1 MSHADDISKLFNKL
15 GASPNGYREIES
27 VHVYLEDEAVVLERA
42 EPAIALESQRVVAAV
57 ARVASADASDV
68 AVVVP
73 VAALA
78 VVAPLV
84 AAAVVEE
91 PTSAPLQRLLD
102 ELTQA
107 EADHLQP
114 PEVVE
119 GPGGEVYSEHSSPK
133 VIVVVSLKGGVGRST
148 LTAAIASGLQRQ
160 GRPALA
166 LDLDPQNA
174 LRHHL
179 CLGLNLPGIG
189 STSLRNES
197 WEGLAERGFAG
208 CRMVAFGET
217 DSEQQKSLHRWL
229 GQDAEWLAK
238 RVDGLHLN
246 GQDTL
251 VIDVPAGDSVYLRQ
265 AIAMADLV
273 LVAVHADV
281 ASFSSLGQMDSLLAP
296 YLEGEAAPA
305 CFYVINQLDGSH
317 RFSLDMAE
325 VFKTRLGNA
334 LLGVVHRD
342 PSFSEAQACGRDPLD
357 PSVNSLGCQDVHD
370 LCRTLLERIDSDL
383 P

>member
-1 MSHADDISKLFNKL
+1 VSRADDISKLFNKL
-15 GASPNGYREIES
+15 GANPNGYREMEA
-27 VHVYLEDEAVVLERA
+27 VHDYLEDDVVVERFDALPTPTQAASPVVLD
-42 EPAIALESQRVVAAV
+42 EP
-57 ARVASADASDV
+57 
-68 AVVVP
+68 P
-73 VAALA
+73 
-78 VVAPLV
+78 
-84 AAAVVEE
+84 
-91 PTSAPLQRLLD
+91 SAPLLRLLE

-107 EADHLQP
+107 EADHVQP

-119 GPGGEVYSEHSSPK
+119 GPTGEVYSEQSSPK

-189 STSLRNES
+189 ATSLNNES

-208 CRMVAFGET
+208 CRLVAFGET
-217 DSEQQKSLHRWL
+217 DNDQQQSLNRWL
-229 GQDAEWLAK
+229 GQDAEWLPK
-238 RVDGLHLN
+238 RLAGLRLN
-246 GQDTL
+246 GQDTV
-251 VIDVPAGDSVYLRQ
+251 VIDVPAGNTVYLRQ
-265 AIAMADLV
+265 AMAVADVV
-273 LVAVHADV
+273 LVAVQADV
-281 ASFSSLGQMDSLLAP
+281 SSFSTLAQMDTVLAP
-296 YLEGEAAPA
+296 YLEREKPPRRY
-305 CFYVINQLDGSH
+305 YVINQLDGAH

-325 VFKTRLGNA
+325 VFKARLGDA
-334 LLGVVHRD
+334 LLGTVHRD
-342 PSFSEAQACGRDPLD
+342 PVFSEAQAYARDPLD
-357 PSVNSLGCQDVHD
+357 PTVNSLGCQDIHA

>member
-1 MSHADDISKLFNKL
+1 MSRADDISKLFNKL
-15 GASPNGYREIES
+15 GANPNGYRELQA
-27 VHVYLEDEAVVLERA
+27 VHDYLEDDVVVERFDALPIAVKAASPVVLD
-42 EPAIALESQRVVAAV
+42 EP
-57 ARVASADASDV
+57 
-68 AVVVP
+68 P
-73 VAALA
+73 
-78 VVAPLV
+78 
-84 AAAVVEE
+84 
-91 PTSAPLQRLLD
+91 SAPLLRLLE
-102 ELTQA
+102 ELTQG

-119 GPGGEVYSEHSSPK
+119 GPTGEVYSEQSSPK

-179 CLGLNLPGIG
+179 CLGLNVPGIG
-189 STSLRNES
+189 AASLNNES

-208 CRMVAFGET
+208 CRLVAFGET
-217 DSEQQKSLHRWL
+217 NNDQQQNLNRWL
-229 GQDAEWLAK
+229 GEEAQWLPKYLA
-238 RVDGLHLN
+238 GLRLN

-251 VIDVPAGDSVYLRQ
+251 VIDVPAGNTVYLHQ
-265 AIAMADLV
+265 AMALADLV
-273 LVAVHADV
+273 LVAVQADV
-281 ASFSSLGQMDSLLAP
+281 SSFSTLAQMDSVLAP
-296 YLEGEAAPA
+296 YLEREKPPQRY
-305 CFYVINQLDGSH
+305 YVINQLDGAH

-325 VFKTRLGNA
+325 VFKARLGDA
-334 LLGVVHRD
+334 LLGTVHRD
-342 PSFSEAQACGRDPLD
+342 PAFSEAQAYGRDPLD
-357 PSVNSLGCQDVHD
+357 PTVNSLGCQDIHA

>member
-1 MSHADDISKLFNKL
+1 MSRADDISKLFNKL
-15 GASPNGYREIES
+15 GANPNGYREMYA
-27 VHVYLEDEAVVLERA
+27 VHDYLED
-42 EPAIALESQRVVAAV
+42 
-57 ARVASADASDV
+57 D
-68 AVVVP
+68 VVVEP
-73 VAALA
+73 FDALPIPAQTACTVALD
-78 VVAPLV
+78 
-84 AAAVVEE
+84 E
-91 PTSAPLQRLLD
+91 PPSAPLLRLLE
-102 ELTQA
+102 ELTQG

-119 GPGGEVYSEHSSPK
+119 GPTGEVYSDQSSPK

-160 GRPALA
+160 GHPAVA

-189 STSLRNES
+189 ATSLSNES

-208 CRMVAFGET
+208 CRLVAFGET
-217 DSEQQKSLHRWL
+217 NNDQQKNLNRWL
-229 GQDAEWLAK
+229 GEDAQWLPRHLA
-238 RVDGLHLN
+238 GLQLN

-251 VIDVPAGDSVYLRQ
+251 VIDVPAGNTVYLHQ
-265 AIAMADLV
+265 AMALADVV
-273 LVAVHADV
+273 LVAVQADV
-281 ASFSSLGQMDSLLAP
+281 SSFSTLAQMDSVLAP
-296 YLEGEAAPA
+296 YLECEKPPQRY
-305 CFYVINQLDGSH
+305 YVINQLDGAH

-325 VFKTRLGNA
+325 VFKARLGDA
-334 LLGVVHRD
+334 LLGTVHRD
-342 PSFSEAQACGRDPLD
+342 PVFSEAQACGRDPLD
-357 PSVNSLGCQDVHD
+357 PTVNSLGCQDIHA